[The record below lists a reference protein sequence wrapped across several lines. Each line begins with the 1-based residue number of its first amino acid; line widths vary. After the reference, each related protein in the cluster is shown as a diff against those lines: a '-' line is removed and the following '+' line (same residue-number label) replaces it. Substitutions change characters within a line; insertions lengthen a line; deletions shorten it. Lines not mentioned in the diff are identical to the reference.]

1 MPHLSSLYVRRAEL
15 TAAKRDFAQDLET
28 RKLMLTPADGW
39 TGKNQE
45 ARDIAR
51 DLAYTADDTLQEL
64 STRVAYIEH
73 DLTILG
79 GDIEAAE
86 AERRA
91 EEWAIRARYVR
102 TLEVEMG
109 VSPRAEMDAPTA
121 PAYFDDIDF

>member
-1 MPHLSSLYVRRAEL
+1 MPHLSSLYTRRAEL
-15 TAAKRDFAQDLET
+15 TAS
-28 RKLMLTPADGW
+28 
-39 TGKNQE
+39 

-51 DLAYTADDTLQEL
+51 DLAYASDDELQAFSREIATL
-64 STRVAYIEH
+64 EH

-91 EEWAIRARYVR
+91 SEWAIRMRYVR

-109 VSPRAEMDAPTA
+109 ITPGAEMMDDATA
-121 PAYFDDIDF
+121 PAYFDIDF